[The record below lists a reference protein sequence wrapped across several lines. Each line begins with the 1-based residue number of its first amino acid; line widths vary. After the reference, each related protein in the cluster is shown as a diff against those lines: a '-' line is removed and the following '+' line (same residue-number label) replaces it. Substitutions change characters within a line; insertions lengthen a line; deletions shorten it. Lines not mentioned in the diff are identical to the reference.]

1 MRKAPP
7 FRRQNE
13 RAPTIGD
20 VTSEHGIADRSEQ
33 PSRATVRQAVTVAVT
48 LAVLTALAVIT
59 FSFGTATAS
68 QSIDGCTATSSQWLD
83 VQPSPTGCLPSEGS

>member
-1 MRKAPP
+1 MRNAPRY
-7 FRRQNE
+7 RRQNE
-13 RAPTIGD
+13 WAPTIGA
-20 VTSEHGIADRSEQ
+20 VTSEHAIADRSEQ

-68 QSIDGCTATSSQWLD
+68 QSIDGTSATTSQWL
-83 VQPSPTGCLPSEGS
+83 EGE